1 MHGLKKHV
9 IAVRNRRSSE
19 STISMAQKQPLSMA
33 RSVPKFQLAEML
45 ESLSK
50 GDLTAPTRGQ
60 PITRS
65 ADAGS
70 SKIIPSKTVTALALD
85 SGVEASPVKNPW
97 VGTSRSRRE
106 QCAGAA
112 EARTAPKRQAPM
124 GRGSAR
130 GQLLYRS
137 FDSCAWR

>member
-1 MHGLKKHV
+1 
-9 IAVRNRRSSE
+9 
-19 STISMAQKQPLSMA
+19 MA
-33 RSVPKFQLAEML
+33 RSAPKFQLAEML

-112 EARTAPKRQAPM
+112 EARREEQELEKALAESAEQADLAAGWTRVGSN
-124 GRGSAR
+124 GRADKNPGGQAR
-130 GQLLYRS
+130 SRKLTPGGCRP
-137 FDSCAWR
+137 

>member
-1 MHGLKKHV
+1 
-9 IAVRNRRSSE
+9 
-19 STISMAQKQPLSMA
+19 MA

-112 EARTAPKRQAPM
+112 EARREEQELEKALAESAEQADFAAGWTRAVGVPSTCAACGARSECLAVHAP
-124 GRGSAR
+124 
-130 GQLLYRS
+130 YR
-137 FDSCAWR
+137 